1 MISREVLEVRVCVC
15 VRKNFFEEK
24 VVHLPWSYN
33 PYFFLF
39 FFSVR
44 VAY

>member
-15 VRKNFFEEK
+15 VCKNFFEEK
-24 VVHLPWSYN
+24 WFTFPEAIIHI
-33 PYFFLF
+33 YFF